1 MSEILKTGEGTTSQ
15 LLPEKNNK
23 QWLSSPRRL
32 FLGLGI
38 GAGLILLATQII
50 PSQTSSVESSSS
62 KVGLTV
68 NSVTVANAQTVPIRQ
83 TIDANGTVE
92 AFDLLS
98 VTPRANGLQIQSVM
112 VKEGDFVTV
121 GQVLAILD
129 DTVLRN
135 QIAQA
140 EAEVVS
146 DTALINQAK
155 AEASQAEAAL
165 DEAIDNLSRYESLFE
180 QGAIS
185 EEDLVSR
192 QTQVTTARQTLAA
205 RNAAIDSAKASA
217 NSSQAEVAQLLTQLD
232 QTQVFAP
239 ANGIIAE
246 QNATLGD
253 IASTANSLFQLISD
267 GELELEVKIPQSQL
281 SQIDVGAPAEIRSNS
296 DPSLQ
301 FQGSVR
307 SINPT
312 VDIETRQA
320 TVNIGLPSNS
330 QLRPGMFLQVTIV
343 TTNRQ
348 GVAIPF
354 TAVLPQDNGEFIVY
368 LLNTDD
374 TVQMKTVEVGER
386 IPSNE
391 GKPDQIEI
399 VSGLQ
404 TDTSVVVEGAAYL
417 QDGDKVLILGEE

>member
-1 MSEILKTGEGTTSQ
+1 MNEILKTGKDLASQ

-23 QWLSSPRRL
+23 QWLNSRSRL

-38 GAGLILLATQII
+38 GAGLILLSTQII
-50 PSQTSSVESSSS
+50 PSQTSSVEFSSSE
-62 KVGLTV
+62 VRLTV
-68 NSVTVANAQTVPIRQ
+68 NSVTVANSQTVSIRQ

-165 DEAIDNLSRYESLFE
+165 DEAIDNLSRYEALFE

-330 QLRPGMFLQVTIV
+330 QLRPGMFLQATIV